1 MMDLY
6 YFCVLLYIVMKY
18 YIASW
23 RLLLLR
29 QPLCIYSIYAASMA
43 AATAAAASL
52 LHMVL
57 GEHFEA

>member
-1 MMDLY
+1 MEAATEA
-6 YFCVLLYIVMKY
+6 
-18 YIASW
+18 ASVY
-23 RLLLLR
+23 L
-29 QPLCIYSIYAASMA
+29 QYIYAASMA